1 MDNQPVRPSC
11 PFCAFTAASESPND
25 MYFLLQHLE
34 LSHPEN
40 GESPFI
46 AIEDGSASPPEDK
59 VRQSSGTS
67 ESTASAYE
75 EEDVYVQ
82 CPGQCGESVI
92 LAELPNHMDLHGA
105 EDMASFDLRSSSISQ
120 DGCLHLLKANP
131 SDVQS
136 NVQSHS
142 PPSSDVLLST
152 PCTESFHASSDQRPH
167 KASLGPRNWREALL
181 GRTRK
186 KTKVLVS
193 NSSHVSARRLGVSLF
208 HIPLLPTY
216 LSNTMQKSE
225 LGPHAFEER
234 MPAWLLQQL
243 QQGPRISS
251 VNQLDHSGRLVRVE
265 IVANET
271 PDILPVLAQLCE
283 QDRAVSKA
291 FFCHAGV
298 KHVFKMAREGGFCG
312 YRNLQMMISFIQ
324 ATRFPGYEH
333 FPGRTPSIL
342 LLQDLIERAWD
353 QGINSSGR
361 VETGGIKG
369 TRKYIGTPE
378 VSEPLCPVLAVLTF
392 GGAST
397 FMQSKNWVFD
407 ETKTPFFIALRRL
420 TTDVAVKQVR
430 SIKVETCPPYTIVST
445 RQSFSTSPPE

>member
-1 MDNQPVRPSC
+1 METQPVRPSC
-11 PFCAFTAASESPND
+11 PFCAFTAATDSQND

-46 AIEDGSASPPEDK
+46 AVENGSESRPEDK

-67 ESTASAYE
+67 SGTISVYE

-82 CPGQCGESVI
+82 CPARCGESVI
-92 LAELPNHMDLHGA
+92 LAELRNHMDLHSA
-105 EDMASFDLRSSSISQ
+105 EDMASFDVRSSSISQ
-120 DGCLHLLKANP
+120 DGSPQFLNGNS
-131 SDVQS
+131 SDVQTT
-136 NVQSHS
+136 VQLH
-142 PPSSDVLLST
+142 PPLSGDVLPSI
-152 PCTESFHASSDQRPH
+152 PSVENFHASGDQRPH
-167 KASLGPRNWREALL
+167 KDFLGSRNWREALL
-181 GRTRK
+181 GPARK
-186 KTKVLVS
+186 KTRALIPKA
-193 NSSHVSARRLGVSLF
+193 SHASARRLGVSLP
-208 HIPLLPTY
+208 HILLLPTY
-216 LSNTMQKSE
+216 LSIIMQKSE

-243 QQGPRISS
+243 QRGPRITS
-251 VNQLDHSGRLVRVE
+251 VNQLDYSGRLVRVE

-271 PDILPVLAQLCE
+271 PNILPVLAQLCE
-283 QDRAVSKA
+283 QDPAVSKV
-291 FFCHAGV
+291 FLSHAGV

-324 ATRFPGYEH
+324 ATKFPGYEH

-342 LLQDLIERAWD
+342 LLQDLIEQAWD

-378 VSEPLCPVLAVLTF
+378 VSGLSCLMFAVLTF
-392 GGAST
+392 GGASIV
-397 FMQSKNWVFD
+397 MQSKDWVFD
-407 ETKTPFFIALRRL
+407 ETKTPCLP
-420 TTDVAVKQVR
+420 
-430 SIKVETCPPYTIVST
+430 C
-445 RQSFSTSPPE
+445 SP

>member
-1 MDNQPVRPSC
+1 METQPVRPSC
-11 PFCAFTAASESPND
+11 PFCAFTAASNSQND

-34 LSHPEN
+34 LTHPEN

-46 AIEDGSASPPEDK
+46 AVEDGSESRPKDR
-59 VRQSSGTS
+59 VIQSSGTS
-67 ESTASAYE
+67 SATAAAYE
-75 EEDVYVQ
+75 EEDVYAQ
-82 CPGQCGESVI
+82 CPVRCGESVI
-92 LAELPNHMDLHGA
+92 LAELPNHMDLHSA
-105 EDMASFDLRSSSISQ
+105 EDLASLDVRSSSISQ
-120 DGCLHLLKANP
+120 EGSPQFLTGNSSVAQTNAQL
-131 SDVQS
+131 
-136 NVQSHS
+136 HS
-142 PPSSDVLLST
+142 PLSGDVLLSI
-152 PCTESFHASSDQRPH
+152 PCVENFHTSGDQRPH
-167 KASLGPRNWREALL
+167 KESLIPRNWREALL
-181 GRTRK
+181 GPARKTRAVVPK
-186 KTKVLVS
+186 A
-193 NSSHVSARRLGVSLF
+193 SHASARRLGVSLP
-208 HIPLLPTY
+208 HIVFLPTH
-216 LSNTMQKSE
+216 LSIIMQKSE

-243 QQGPRISS
+243 QRGPRITSM
-251 VNQLDHSGRLVRVE
+251 NQLDHSGRLVRVE

-283 QDRAVSKA
+283 QDPAVSKVFLSHVA
-291 FFCHAGV
+291 V

-378 VSEPLCPVLAVLTF
+378 VSKLSCLMIAVLTF

-397 FMQSKNWVFD
+397 VMQSKNRVLD
-407 ETKTPFFIALRRL
+407 ETKTPLLF
-420 TTDVAVKQVR
+420 
-430 SIKVETCPPYTIVST
+430 SIN
-445 RQSFSTSPPE
+445 